1 MEGARDRICIALDTC
16 ADQNLGGLR
25 TLVKRIRESS
35 GHLRSQGVSRAKVPW
50 AHDISGCSVGSTHPL
65 LQTACVAA
73 SLELRASGQV
83 ECMARM
89 LNHRHW
95 LRSQGKSLAV
105 LLPLAAYGHWAG
117 TFKTFVLTQEVSFF
131 PASPLTQQQRIV
143 KDFSHQLYSF
153 ADADLVDSGPA
164 EAQAVRGSESAEAH
178 MLSITIYFSP
188 ALSTI
193 LTSIACCDCRR
204 AA

>member
-95 LRSQGKSLAV
+95 LRSQGSV
-105 LLPLAAYGHWAG
+105 LLSRLALDTTA
-117 TFKTFVLTQEVSFF
+117 
-131 PASPLTQQQRIV
+131 
-143 KDFSHQLYSF
+143 
-153 ADADLVDSGPA
+153 
-164 EAQAVRGSESAEAH
+164 AH
-178 MLSITIYFSP
+178 REGLQPP
-188 ALSTI
+188 ALQLCRRRPCGLRTCRGPGSPGQRKCRSTYVEHHNI
-193 LTSIACCDCRR
+193 FFSCSVNNLDLYCLLRLSQSCLTSEV
-204 AA
+204 